1 MNRTTFLLAVLSIG
15 LLAAAGCTNP
25 DPTRGFTTVSQYRPG
40 IRSVAVPIWKRGTHE
55 YRRDI
60 EMRITESLVK
70 HIEGSTP
77 YKVVDEARAD
87 TLLTGTLQRVYQ
99 RVLSYDPRFGTAR
112 EVQVQFVCD
121 FTWKDLRTG
130 RILIEQKNFRVTSTF
145 IPPAPYREDFYLGSE
160 DVVNLLSERVVEK
173 FAQPW

>member
-1 MNRTTFLLAVLSIG
+1 MTRTLM
-15 LLAAAGCTNP
+15 LLAALTIGASTPGGCANP
-25 DPTRGFTTVSQYRPG
+25 DPTKGFTTLSQHRPG

-87 TLLTGTLQRVYQ
+87 TLLTGTLQRVKQ
-99 RVLSYDPRFGTAR
+99 NVLNFDPRFGTPR
-112 EVQVQFVCD
+112 EVQIQFICD

-130 RILIEQKNFRVTSTF
+130 QILAQRKDYRVSSTY
-145 IPPAPYREDFYLGSE
+145 IPPSPFREDFYLGSE
-160 DVVNLLSERVVEK
+160 DAVNLLARRIVENL
-173 FAQPW
+173 ANPW

>member
-1 MNRTTFLLAVLSIG
+1 MKNTLAVLTVPLAC
-15 LLAAAGCTNP
+15 LLGAVGCTNP
-25 DPTRGFTTVSQYRPG
+25 DPTKGYTVASQYRPG
-40 IRSVAVPIWKRGTHE
+40 IRTIAVPIWKRGTHE

-60 EMRITESLVK
+60 EMRITEALVK
-70 HIEGSTP
+70 HIETSTP

-87 TLLTGTLQRVYQ
+87 TLLTGTLQRVHQ

-112 EVQVQFVCD
+112 EIQARFIVD

-130 RILIEQKNFRVTSTF
+130 QILVDREDFRVVSTY
-145 IPPAPYREDFYLGSE
+145 IPPAPFREDFFLGSE
-160 DVVNLLSERVVEK
+160 DAVNKLARRVVEQ